1 VIQLRCPIQ
10 TLERVDDMV
19 QAEIPCPMRCPDL
32 HVAVAKFM
40 LHAPKLEPLR
50 PCTSLSQNGILQ
62 YRRRGKFV
70 AIGRGRIFTD
80 TCVYPYNSH
89 LLQMFNGHVSVVIAM
104 HGNRVK
110 LARSFYRATTSR
122 PAVPVSIDINTPS
135 RSYVTTVG
143 HPLATLHVHPQGL
156 AQVQFNNCIVQ
167 VRVGCDLD
175 RLMTLGSLGPVQLWN
190 VQARSPIV
198 DCNLKPITSFI
209 FIKYMSTM
217 STPLGPAD

>member
-1 VIQLRCPIQ
+1 
-10 TLERVDDMV
+10 MV
-19 QAEIPCPMRCPDL
+19 QAEIPCPTRSPDL

-40 LHAPKLEPLR
+40 LHAHTLEPLR

-62 YRRRGKFV
+62 YRRRGVYV
-70 AIGRGRIFTD
+70 AFARGRMFTD
-80 TCVYPYNSH
+80 TCVSPYNSH

-110 LARSFYRATTSR
+110 LARYFYRATAAK
-122 PAVPVSIDINTPS
+122 PAVPVAIDMNTPS
-135 RSYVTTVG
+135 RSSVTTVG
-143 HPLATLHVHPQGL
+143 HPSATLHVHPQGL
-156 AQVQFNNCIVQ
+156 AQVQFNNCTVQ

-175 RLMTLGSLGPVQLWN
+175 RLMTLGSSGPVQLWN

-198 DCNLKPITSFI
+198 DCNLKPLPSFI

-217 STPLGPAD
+217 STLLGPAD